1 MDVHGAVASGLNH
14 PGSGFRNPRILITF
28 TWFFLLLAAYY
39 LVRPVRDEMGA
50 AAGVEQLP
58 YLFLATLVA
67 MLVLHPVLAWLVR
80 CYRRRRVVAGLYGL
94 FAWNLAVFYFLLSQ
108 GSEETVLWAVRAFWV
123 WLSVFNLFAISLFW
137 SVTVDQLGVAEAKHW
152 FGVLALGGTLGG
164 AVGSGAASL
173 LSPLVAPVTL
183 LPLSGVLLLAA
194 AGFVLL
200 LPARRCEAGPPAA
213 ADVPAA
219 GEPLERELN
228 LDQPVGGSVWNGILH
243 TLRSSYL
250 AGIALFMILF
260 TTTTTF
266 LYFQQADLFVR
277 EFADRGVRTAM
288 FARVDVAVNLL
299 AAVLQLVATRALLER
314 KGVRFTLLLL
324 PVLSVGGFLL
334 LAWLPAVAALIGFQV
349 LRRAG
354 NLALARPAREVLYTV
369 VSLEDKYKAKNL
381 LDTLVYRL
389 GDQVGA
395 WSWALL
401 TGLGLGFRGVSLAAA
416 LLSVGWVCLAAWL
429 GRRQEELATERF
441 RVTANAAVDS

>member
-1 MDVHGAVASGLNH
+1 MVGVEGTPGGSTGRWRRVGDV
-14 PGSGFRNPRILITF
+14 RIVLSF
-28 TWFFLLLAAYY
+28 AWFFLLLAAYY
-39 LVRPVRDEMGA
+39 LIRPVRDEMGA

-58 YLFLATLVA
+58 YLFLATLGA
-67 MLVLHPVLAWLVR
+67 MVVLHPVLAWLVR
-80 CYRRRRVVAGLYGL
+80 RYRRRRVVAGLYGL
-94 FAWNLAVFYFLLSQ
+94 FAVNLGLFCLLLLR
-108 GSEETVLWAVRAFWV
+108 GSETTVLWTVRAFWV
-123 WLSVFNLFAISLFW
+123 WLSVFNLFAVSLFW

-152 FGVLALGGTLGG
+152 FGLLALGGTLGG
-164 AVGSGAASL
+164 AVGSGAAAV
-173 LSPLVAPVTL
+173 LSPLLAPVTL
-183 LPLSGVLLLAA
+183 LPLSALLLVAA
-194 AGFVLL
+194 AGCVLL
-200 LPARRCEAGPPAA
+200 LPARRGSA
-213 ADVPAA
+213 VPVTATETTAA

-277 EFADRGVRTAM
+277 EFADRGLRTAM

-299 AAVLQLVATRALLER
+299 AAVLQLVVTRVLLER

-334 LAWLPAVAALIGFQV
+334 LAWLPAVATLIGFQV

-401 TGLGLGFRGVSLAAA
+401 SGIGLGFQGISVVAAGLSLI
-416 LLSVGWVCLAAWL
+416 WVFLGAWL
-429 GRRQEELATERF
+429 GRRQEQLA
-441 RVTANAAVDS
+441 AGQGG